1 MTGWTPNPNYWVGPA
16 PQERHRFSTSPTE
29 VAHIVVAFLVL
40 TVDIALV
47 EGFLRFGTV
56 PGGIGANLFIAGLG
70 FAVLAALSGFV
81 AHEMAHKVAAQRYGF
96 WAEFRMSP
104 VGLLLS
110 LVTAYA
116 GFLFA
121 APGATVVS
129 GMGDTRE
136 WGRTSLAGPA
146 LNLVEG
152 SAFFAAGTLAFSLTH
167 GTEAW
172 SFLVLLAFI
181 NGWFAAF
188 NLIPLG
194 PLDGR
199 KVLRWNTGVWAG
211 FFALAIAFTAGMF
224 YVVAFTGPPF

>member
-1 MTGWTPNPNYWVGPA
+1 MGWTPTPTYWIGP
-16 PQERHRFSTSPTE
+16 PPREHRGLTTSPTE
-29 VAHIVVAFLVL
+29 LVHVAVAFLVL
-40 TVDIALV
+40 SVDIALV
-47 EGFLRFGTV
+47 SGFLRFGV
-56 PGGIGANLFIAGLG
+56 LAGAVGVNLFLAGLG
-70 FAVLAALSGFV
+70 FAFVAALTGFV

-104 VGLLLS
+104 LGLLLS

-129 GMGDTRE
+129 GMGDSRE

-152 SAFFAAGTLAFSLTH
+152 LAFFGGSVLAWWSSHFS
-167 GTEAW
+167 GVW
-172 SFLVLLAFI
+172 QFLVLLAFI

-199 KVLRWNTGVWAG
+199 KVLRWSLPVWATS
-211 FFALAIAFTAGMF
+211 FAVAAAFTAVMYLVLIG
-224 YVVAFTGPPF
+224 TLPPG

>member
-1 MTGWTPNPNYWVGPA
+1 MTSWTPTPSYWVGPS
-16 PQERHRFSTSPTE
+16 PREHHRLSTSATE
-29 VAHIVVAFLVL
+29 LTHLTIAFLVL

-47 EGFLRFGTV
+47 EGFLRFGTA
-56 PGGIGANLFIAGLG
+56 PGGFDTAVFVAGIG
-70 FAVLAALSGFV
+70 FAVLAALTGFV

-104 VGLLLS
+104 LGLLLS
-110 LVTAYA
+110 VVTAFY

-129 GMGDTRE
+129 GMGDARE

-152 SAFFAAGTLAFSLTH
+152 LAFLGGSLLAWIATH
-167 GTEAW
+167 SAEWW
-172 SFLVLLAFI
+172 SFFVLLAFI

-188 NLIPLG
+188 NLIPFG

-199 KVLRWNTGVWAG
+199 KVFRWNIGVWVG
-211 FFALAIAFTAGMF
+211 VFVLAVAFTAGMY
-224 YVVAFTGPPF
+224 YVLGFTAPPL